1 MKKYNLLKYNYLPI
15 QIIAP
20 EIKIANIEY
29 NTEVIISEINKHS
42 KETNLIIFPELV
54 LTGSSCGDLFFSSDL
69 INKIPNALTK
79 IVHETKK
86 NGVNVILGTPFLL
99 NNKLYNVAVFIS
111 NGKVLGIVPKNLKT
125 RWFSDYT
132 NIDDEY
138 TEILFDDYF
147 VPFDDKLV
155 FNCDNLSDCKI
166 MIHIGQPTIKSYYNL
181 LGAQVIVNLN
191 TLPYSIEQNSEDLIK
206 QISKLNNQGII
217 YVNSNASESTTDNV
231 YGNTI
236 LVCEAGNVVNKETT
250 LQLETQTLKS
260 ELDLDIIN
268 SLQRKESCSD
278 INYYSID
285 FNLKSINSEL
295 SRSVIQSPYFNNC
308 NTDDLIKKCNNILE
322 IQALGLAKRI
332 SSINVKNLVIGISGG
347 VDSTLA
353 LLAAIRTC
361 DILGISRKNIF
372 TIMMPGFATTS
383 KTKNNSYKL
392 AELLGTNII
401 KIPIVKAVTQHLKDI
416 DHNINDTNVVYENAQ
431 ARMRSMILFDYA
443 NKVGGIVVGTGDASE
458 IALGW
463 STYNGDHISNYN
475 VNAGIPKSIAQAI
488 IRVFAENEIKNG
500 EREIGNVLLSILST
514 PISPEL
520 VGNSGKSITQETEK
534 ILGPYIL
541 HDFFIWYYCKYH
553 LSQEKIVFLA
563 SIAFSDIKK
572 EDILKYLKL
581 FFKRFYQNQY
591 KRSCSTDGP
600 AVFDF
605 SLSPRTGLILPSD
618 ISYNI

>member
-1 MKKYNLLKYNYLPI
+1 MKKYNLLKYNYLPF

-268 SLQRKESCSD
+268 SLQRKESCCD

-285 FNLKSINSEL
+285 FNLKSKNSEL

-591 KRSCSTDGP
+591 
-600 AVFDF
+600 
-605 SLSPRTGLILPSD
+605 
-618 ISYNI
+618 